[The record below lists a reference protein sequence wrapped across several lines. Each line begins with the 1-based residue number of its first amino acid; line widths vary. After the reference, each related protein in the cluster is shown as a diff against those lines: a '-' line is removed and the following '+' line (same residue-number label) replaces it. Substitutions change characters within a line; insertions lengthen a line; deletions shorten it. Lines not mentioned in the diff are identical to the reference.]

1 MPSKKTQNKNLV
13 NLLEDYWREIVKG
26 IPKRNDG
33 SASPTDLKAPEIKD
47 ANSLVFKW
55 KSFGRTLENSV
66 VEVTNMAKAPNPFQA
81 FFGAKAAHK
90 ISIVQMKISP
100 RSIRERGKLSIS
112 LSINLETGMANVF
125 LSSKIGLEWHNFT
138 HVSVENIS
146 DLDMDGTLEN
156 IRAFSARY
164 REYMEG
170 AEKIVKQKK
179 LEMEKQKKLAEMAS
193 KSIETI
199 VPQMM
204 AQSGYEWNLE
214 SEYKHYGT
222 GGVPERYILRI
233 KMKKRR
239 MIERTLNQNNFAE
252 KVPEILNVVKQIEQL
267 LEQAPYAVNIANY
280 RTGIRWIKGTEYV
293 K

>member
-13 NLLEDYWREIVKG
+13 ELLEDYWRQVVKG

-33 SASPTDLKAPEIKD
+33 SASPTDLMAPEIKD
-47 ANSLVFKW
+47 ANSLVSKW

-170 AEKIVKQKK
+170 AEKIVEQKK

-239 MIERTLNQNNFAE
+239 MIEITLNQNNFAD
-252 KVPEILNVVKQIEQL
+252 KIPEILNVVRQIEQL

-280 RTGIRWIKGTEYV
+280 RTGIRWIKGTENV